1 MKFYAD
7 SKWNPHPLSKF
18 IVLLLYGYTV
28 LHPPNE
34 IFSFIFILF
43 YVFFFALNKRIKQ
56 GINIFIAY
64 IILYFIVH
72 TTKFYNDNVI
82 ITNFAIIFI
91 CFKMLLLPYV
101 AGKFFIT
108 TTDVGSMLSFM
119 DSLKVPES
127 FSIPIAVIFRF
138 FPYYREE
145 KKDIRRAMRLRGIS
159 KKNPIKYLEYIS
171 VPTII
176 MASNAAD
183 DIALSAEVR
192 CIRSSVKKER
202 YLQLKF
208 KLVDLFFLTALI
220 GIFVGGILWR

>member
-34 IFSFIFILF
+34 IFNFIFYFVLCILF
-43 YVFFFALNKRIKQ
+43 CLKQENKTRYKY
-56 GINIFIAY
+56 FIAY

-159 KKNPIKYLEYIS
+159 KKILLNTLNIFL
-171 VPTII
+171 
-176 MASNAAD
+176 
-183 DIALSAEVR
+183 
-192 CIRSSVKKER
+192 
-202 YLQLKF
+202 YLQLSWLLMLRTTLPF
-208 KLVDLFFLTALI
+208 QQKLDVLDPL
-220 GIFVGGILWR
+220 